1 MKFCSYYEV
10 LFLSHIFTQRPMAD
24 RRIKLS
30 YVHCFGQQLLT
41 NYIVI
46 FIQVSHEKKKWLVAA
61 QNLQSIKT
69 LSVLT
74 LELSQY
80 RKSGSMVSS
89 REQVA
94 ACSDCSWL
102 GNTVFVLACASRA
115 EELPQDSGQELGCWF
130 CQLNL
135 WLPSGTALGE
145 IARWQAGSQTWTPTW
160 TVPPD
165 QRVVKVL

>member
-1 MKFCSYYEV
+1 MLVTVQVTASFSNIAFHLQNWAKLCALLWSAT
-10 LFLSHIFTQRPMAD
+10 SHQLHSNFHSSFTW
-24 RRIKLS
+24 
-30 YVHCFGQQLLT
+30 
-41 NYIVI
+41 
-46 FIQVSHEKKKWLVAA
+46 KKKWLVAA

-145 IARWQAGSQTWTPTW
+145 IARWQVRAQTWTQLVET
-160 TVPPD
+160 
-165 QRVVKVL
+165 